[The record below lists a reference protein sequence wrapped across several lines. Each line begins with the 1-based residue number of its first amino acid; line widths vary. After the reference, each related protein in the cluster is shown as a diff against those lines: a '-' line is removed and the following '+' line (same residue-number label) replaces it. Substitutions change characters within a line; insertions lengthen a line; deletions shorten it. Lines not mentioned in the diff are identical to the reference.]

1 MTDTTGNEP
10 AGRPTPA
17 APNKPTKTAAMWRK
31 TSGIPVV
38 GTRLFSAAPSL
49 AAPYFRTVLPHVREM
64 EPGHCVVTA
73 PKWWGVQNHIGS
85 FHAIAACN
93 LAEVA
98 MGMLCEASVP
108 TTHRWVPKGMNTNY
122 RKISKG
128 GLTATATADLPD
140 FAEITP
146 ESGGRDLE
154 VRIDLVDSEGT
165 LVQDA
170 VITCWLTAKK
180 PRG

>member
-1 MTDTTGNEP
+1 
-10 AGRPTPA
+10 
-17 APNKPTKTAAMWRK
+17 
-31 TSGIPVV
+31 
-38 GTRLFSAAPSL
+38 
-49 AAPYFRTVLPHVREM
+49 
-64 EPGHCVVTA
+64 
-73 PKWWGVQNHIGS
+73 
-85 FHAIAACN
+85 
-93 LAEVA
+93 

>member
-1 MTDTTGNEP
+1 
-10 AGRPTPA
+10 
-17 APNKPTKTAAMWRK
+17 
-31 TSGIPVV
+31 
-38 GTRLFSAAPSL
+38 

-64 EPGHCVVTA
+64 KPGHCVVTA
-73 PKWWGVQNHIGS
+73 PKGWGVQNHIGS

>member
-1 MTDTTGNEP
+1 MDSTKNLPVRVEAPGAPDTP
-10 AGRPTPA
+10 
-17 APNKPTKTAAMWRK
+17 TAAMWRK
-31 TSGIPVV
+31 VSRIPVV
-38 GTRLFSAAPSL
+38 GTRLFSAGMSL
-49 AAPYFRTVLPHVREM
+49 KAPYFRTILPHVREM
-64 EPGHCVVTA
+64 GPGRCVVTA
-73 PKWWGVQNHIGS
+73 PRWWGVNNHLGT

-108 TTHRWVPKGMNTNY
+108 STHRWVPKGMTTNY
-122 RKISKG
+122 KKISKG

-140 FAEITP
+140 FATITP
-146 ESGGRDLE
+146 ETGGRDLE
-154 VRIDLVDSEGT
+154 VKIDLVDSEGT

-180 PRG
+180 PRA